1 MELTHLRYFIAVAEE
16 LHFGRA
22 AEKMH
27 IAQPPLSQQIKRLED
42 ELDVKLFN
50 RSSRR
55 VELTEAGRI
64 FLPEARAIIQRADE
78 ACSTLYKLAKGKSG
92 YFAVAFSEPAINT
105 FLPGAIKEFMEKY
118 PDVQLSL
125 NELGILEQFHA
136 LDEKRI
142 HLSFMRPFGHDTE
155 AYSKRLIMSERYLTA
170 LPAGHKLCSE
180 AFITLDMLKDEPLIL
195 FPRSKHPHLR
205 SRFDEC
211 FHDCGFEPMVIEE
224 MSSKHTTLSF
234 VAAGVALTLVPESSM
249 VYSLPG
255 VEFKELKSKLPPVE
269 IYALWRPE
277 NESPMIKNLLDLV
290 PNVEQPE

>member
-27 IAQPPLSQQIKRLED
+27 IAQPPLSQQIKRLEG

-64 FLPEARAIIQRADE
+64 FLPEARAIVQRADE
-78 ACSTLYKLAKGKSG
+78 ACSTLDKLAKGKSG

-105 FLPGAIKEFMEKY
+105 FLPGAIKNFMDKY
-118 PDVQLSL
+118 PDVQVSL

-142 HLSFMRPFGHDTE
+142 HLSFMRPFGHDIR
-155 AYSKRLIMSERYLTA
+155 AYSKRLIMSEKYMAA
-170 LPAGHKLCSE
+170 LPAGHRLCAE
-180 AFITLDMLKDEPLIL
+180 PFITLNMLEKEPLIL
-195 FPRSKHPHLR
+195 FPRSRHPKLR
-205 SRFDEC
+205 NRFDES
-211 FHDCGFEPMVIEE
+211 FHNCGFEPEIIEE
-224 MSSKHTTLSF
+224 LSSKHTTLAF
-234 VAAGVALTLVPESSM
+234 VAAGMALTLVPESSM

-255 VEFKELKSKLPPVE
+255 VVFKKLESNLPPVE

-277 NESPMIKNLLDLV
+277 NESPMIDHLLDLI
-290 PNVEQPE
+290 PTLE